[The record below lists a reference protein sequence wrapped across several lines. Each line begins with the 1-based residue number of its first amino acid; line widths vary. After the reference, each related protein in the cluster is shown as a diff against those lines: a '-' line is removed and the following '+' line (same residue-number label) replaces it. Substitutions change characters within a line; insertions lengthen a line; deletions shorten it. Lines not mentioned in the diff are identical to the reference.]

1 MNLKKPVAF
10 VLSLVLAAGMTSA
23 VYGQAKKGAA
33 KSAKTAAPKAAAA
46 APTGEN
52 ADALD
57 LNSAPLEKLMTLT
70 GVDLMTAKK
79 IVAARPYKNK
89 TEVVSKK
96 IMSQEDFN
104 HIARGVTVKAPE
116 KDAAPAKGKKG

>member
-1 MNLKKPVAF
+1 MNFKKSAAF
-10 VLSLVLAAGMTSA
+10 VLSFVLATGMSVA
-23 VYGQAKKGAA
+23 VYGQAKKGSAKAA
-33 KSAKTAAPKAAAA
+33 KTAPKAAAA
-46 APTGEN
+46 TPAGEN

-79 IVAARPYKNK
+79 IAAARPYKNK
-89 TEVVSKK
+89 NEVVSKK

-116 KDAAPAKGKKG
+116 KEAAPAKGKKG

>member
-10 VLSLVLAAGMTSA
+10 VLSLVLAAGMTAA
-23 VYGQAKKGAA
+23 VYGQGKKGAA
-33 KSAKTAAPKAAAA
+33 KSAKTAPKAEGRATPA
-46 APTGEN
+46 GEN

-57 LNSAPLEKLMTLT
+57 LNSAPVEKLMTLT

-79 IVAARPYKNK
+79 IVSARPFKNK
-89 TEVVSKK
+89 NEVVSRK
-96 IMSQEDFN
+96 IMSQDDFN

-116 KDAAPAKGKKG
+116 KDAAAKGKKG

>member
-10 VLSLVLAAGMTSA
+10 VLSLVLAAGMTAA
-23 VYGQAKKGAA
+23 VYGQGKKGAA
-33 KSAKTAAPKAAAA
+33 KSAKTAPKAAAA

-70 GVDLMTAKK
+70 NVDLMTAKK

-89 TEVVSKK
+89 NEVVSKK
-96 IMSQEDFN
+96 IMSQDDFN

-116 KDAAPAKGKKG
+116 KEAAPAKGKKG

>member
-1 MNLKKPVAF
+1 MMNLKKPVAF
-10 VLSLVLAAGMTSA
+10 VLSLVLAAGMTAA
-23 VYGQAKKGAA
+23 VYGQGKKGAA
-33 KSAKTAAPKAAAA
+33 KANKTAPKAAAA
-46 APTGEN
+46 TPAGEN

-57 LNSAPLEKLMTLT
+57 LNSAPVEKLMTLT

-79 IVAARPYKNK
+79 IVAARPLKNK
-89 TEVVSKK
+89 NEVVSKK

-116 KDAAPAKGKKG
+116 SPAKGKKG

>member
-1 MNLKKPVAF
+1 MSLKRPVAF
-10 VLSLVLAAGMTSA
+10 VLSLVLAAGMTAA
-23 VYGQAKKGAA
+23 VYGQGKKGAPKA
-33 KSAKTAAPKAAAA
+33 AKTAPKAAAA
-46 APTGEN
+46 APGGEN

-70 GVDLMTAKK
+70 GVDLITAKK
-79 IVAARPYKNK
+79 IAAARPFKNK
-89 TEVVSKK
+89 NEVVSKK